1 MVLLRHVGFVPC
13 LSTLMAGPVRV
24 RSPSRDDEHIMAR
37 RRMSGVVHAVG
48 VVTETCRE
56 LHLLVID
63 FSPKRATTLKVERP
77 SSAAGQS
84 VSASRALAHA

>member
-1 MVLLRHVGFVPC
+1 
-13 LSTLMAGPVRV
+13 
-24 RSPSRDDEHIMAR
+24 
-37 RRMSGVVHAVG
+37 VG

-63 FSPKRATTLKVERP
+63 FSPKRATTLKVERT